1 METLAYL
8 YVVEEQTVKEQTGT
22 EAVEAFE
29 SQGGFL
35 IEQLQDDERCELMDA
50 EVDALEQSVVWMMP

>member
-8 YVVEEQTVKEQTGT
+8 YVIEEHTGT
-22 EAVEAFE
+22 GVVESFDKE
-29 SQGGFL
+29 GSSFMVQNFR
-35 IEQLQDDERCELMDA
+35 EDERCELIDA

>member
-8 YVVEEQTVKEQTGT
+8 YVIEEHIGAGVVESFDKEGSPFMVQNFR
-22 EAVEAFE
+22 E
-29 SQGGFL
+29 
-35 IEQLQDDERCELMDA
+35 DERSELIDA

>member
-8 YVVEEQTVKEQTGT
+8 YVIEEQIGAGV
-22 EAVEAFE
+22 VESFDQE
-29 SQGGFL
+29 GSFL
-35 IEQLQDDERCELMDA
+35 MVQDFQEDERCELIDA

>member
-8 YVVEEQTVKEQTGT
+8 YVIEEHTG
-22 EAVEAFE
+22 ARVVEALDKEGSSFMGQNFRE
-29 SQGGFL
+29 
-35 IEQLQDDERCELMDA
+35 DDRCELIDA